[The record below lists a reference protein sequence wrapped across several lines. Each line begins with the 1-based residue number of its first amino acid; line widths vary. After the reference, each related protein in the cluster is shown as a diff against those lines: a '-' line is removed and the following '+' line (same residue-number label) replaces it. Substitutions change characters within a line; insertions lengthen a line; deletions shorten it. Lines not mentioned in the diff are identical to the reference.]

1 MDTRRRTARDLEGG
15 VTAVTKVAW
24 VGQPRDSSDLELP
37 TLGTRSDKTRPLLVA
52 ESNPY
57 GSDPRYALY
66 PYPETS
72 AGGRLCFKVLGLTRR
87 EYLSRFDRVN
97 LCAGKWN
104 MKEARGRAA
113 EIYERNGWVV
123 LFGARVCRAF
133 DFSFLPFTT
142 RGRHVI
148 LPHPSGL
155 SRAWNEPGAFERARA
170 VLREA
175 GVL

>member
-1 MDTRRRTARDLEGG
+1 M
-15 VTAVTKVAW
+15 K
-24 VGQPRDSSDLELP
+24 
-37 TLGTRSDKTRPLLVA
+37 PLLVG

-66 PYPETS
+66 PYPDHS
-72 AGGRLCFKVLGLTRR
+72 AGGRLCFKVMDLTRR
-87 EYLSRFDRVN
+87 EYLTRFDRVN
-97 LCAGKWN
+97 LCTGKWS
-104 MKEARGRAA
+104 MREAREAA
-113 EIYERNGWVV
+113 LAIMAARTGTVV
-123 LFGARVCRAF
+123 LFGAKVCQAF
-133 DFSFLPFTT
+133 GVIRFNPFGFPSEPELV
-142 RGRHVI
+142 RKAGARYVI

>member
-1 MDTRRRTARDLEGG
+1 MTTPRFMTPSERGAHRDRLLQH
-15 VTAVTKVAW
+15 T
-24 VGQPRDSSDLELP
+24 P
-37 TLGTRSDKTRPLLVA
+37 RPLLVG

-57 GSDPRYALY
+57 GADPRYALY

-87 EYLSRFDRVN
+87 EYLARFDRVN
-97 LCAGKWN
+97 LCAGKWSLP
-104 MKEARGRAA
+104 EARKKAL
-113 EIYERNGWVV
+113 ELSESHDVIVF
-123 LFGARVCRAF
+123 LGAKVCKAF
-133 DFSFLPFTT
+133 DCKFEPFWVSTPFTIDGVLSAQ
-142 RGRHVI
+142 RRVM